1 VSVLIW
7 INDVL
12 PFAKT
17 FDDYVQVLKQ
27 FFERLRK
34 FNVIVKSRG
43 VEGKSLKQEF
53 DLMIVVS
60 KHRSSFLN
68 QTQLIKC
75 GNLSVLRT

>member
-1 VSVLIW
+1 MLIW